1 MPDFSYVALSGGK
14 RSTGVVSAASE
25 REALAQL
32 DSRGMMPLRLEAV
45 KTAPAGQGKSV
56 NGRVLA
62 AFFSQLA
69 DLLQA
74 GVPLLRSLELLER
87 QTSKPAL
94 KFVLKEVRDSVADG
108 TGLAQAMGRHP
119 RIFSE
124 LAVSMI
130 LAGQEGGFLEDVLRR
145 IADFTEHQEDMKA
158 KVIGAMAY
166 PAVLAGLGSVILLVL
181 VLFFVPKFEQVFD
194 RLKEKGQMPALTT
207 GLLWVSNTL
216 GNPLVFV
223 PLGVVLFLGFG
234 VFQAWA
240 SSPTGRYQLDA
251 LRLKVPGAGRIY
263 LSLALARFTRI
274 LGTMLAN
281 GIPILQAL
289 RIAKDST
296 GNRVL
301 AEAIEKSAENV
312 KGGDS
317 LATPLINCQ
326 YFPRDIVEMVAV
338 GEESNQL
345 EKVLVEVANG
355 LEKRTSRELELFVR
369 LLEPLMLVV
378 MAGLVLLVVAG
389 LLLPIFRMSSVIE

>member
-181 VLFFVPKFEQVFD
+181 ILFFVPKFEQVFD